1 MHQDKYTMFSNRLAK
16 VYAHRR
22 KKAKTQH
29 VSCYRLYDLDLPE
42 FPFAIDLYED
52 HLHAAEYQRNH
63 TLTED
68 EHKTWLEQSSMCMAQ
83 VLNVPLDNIHIK
95 QRAVITD
102 RKEQYGKLDAVSV
115 KRVVQ
120 ENGLKFQ
127 INLSDYLDT
136 GLFLDHRPT
145 RAMVREISA
154 GKSVLNLFAYTGAFS
169 VYAAHGKADKVWTV
183 DLSNT
188 YIDWAMANFALNGLN
203 AGVHNF
209 IAADVMAW
217 LPTVPDNSMDLIIC
231 DPPTFSNSK
240 KMSGIF
246 DVQRDHPALLNQCL
260 RILEPG
266 GQIIFS
272 TNNRKFRL
280 YDHHID
286 TTEIQD
292 ITRQTTGFDFEGG
305 LERKCY
311 RLGKIRSEAASV
323 WGKIKSSAD

>member
-22 KKAKTQH
+22 KKAKAQG

-63 TLTED
+63 ALTEA
-68 EHKTWLEQSSMCMAQ
+68 EHSAWLEQSKVCIAQ
-83 VLNVPLDNIHIK
+83 VLNIPPANIFIK
-95 QRAVITD
+95 QRSVITD
-102 RKEQYGKLDAVSV
+102 RKEQYSKLDAATVT
-115 KRVVQ
+115 RVVH

-145 RAMVREISA
+145 RAMARDISA
-154 GKSVLNLFAYTGAFS
+154 GKTVLNLFAYTGAFS
-169 VYAAHGKADKVWTV
+169 VYAVHGKAAKVWTV
-183 DLSNT
+183 DMSNT
-188 YIDWAMANFALNGLN
+188 YIDWAMANFALNGFDTR
-203 AGVHNF
+203 AHEFVT
-209 IAADVMAW
+209 ADVMAW
-217 LPTVPDNSMDLIIC
+217 LPAVPANSMELIIC

-240 KMSGIF
+240 KMSGVF

-260 RILEPG
+260 RILQPG

-280 YDHHID
+280 FDHHIN
-286 TTEIQD
+286 TTAIQD
-292 ITRQTTGFDFEGG
+292 ITRQTTGFDFEGA
-305 LERKCY
+305 LERQCY
-311 RLGKIRSEAASV
+311 RLGKTEATAQSV
-323 WGKIKSSAD
+323 WGKPRSS